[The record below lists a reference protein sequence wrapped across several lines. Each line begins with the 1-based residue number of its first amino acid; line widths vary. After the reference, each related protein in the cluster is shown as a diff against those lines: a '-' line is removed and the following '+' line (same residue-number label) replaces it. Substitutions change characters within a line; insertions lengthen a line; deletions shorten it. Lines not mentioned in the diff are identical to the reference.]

1 MDSATRSDPVF
12 CHRAVF
18 TSGTRDMVLAG
29 VADNTPESIAAG
41 VFGSVI
47 RRAHRRKVSGGYG
60 CDRLE
65 RNGDHL
71 VK

>member
-1 MDSATRSDPVF
+1 
-12 CHRAVF
+12 
-18 TSGTRDMVLAG
+18 MVLAG